1 MDISHCPPAGSAIF
15 IILRIKALQILRFH
29 KSPLDIQRNIQ
40 PAGSGTAGLCQIQG
54 FFQTIPDSHGIDHHF
69 RILCHAVNGLTDIKL
84 LISHCPDSQTGPSGC
99 GIVAH
104 LTGENQ
110 HGNGIQPPSQY
121 ACNRIGAAGTCGNAQ
136 SGNLIVNPCVGL
148 CRYSAGLLMVI
159 IDAAKP
165 FLMAQGIVQMHRSAA
180 CYHKCLT
187 DSRLYKH
194 FRNII

>member
-110 HGNGIQPPSQY
+110 HGNGIQPPS
-121 ACNRIGAAGTCGNAQ
+121 
-136 SGNLIVNPCVGL
+136 
-148 CRYSAGLLMVI
+148 
-159 IDAAKP
+159 
-165 FLMAQGIVQMHRSAA
+165 
-180 CYHKCLT
+180 
-187 DSRLYKH
+187 
-194 FRNII
+194 